1 MNISEVRS
9 KFPQYKD
16 LSDKQ
21 LADALHEKFY
31 PDIPLPEFYEQVG
44 YSKKGLGAAVS
55 KGAESLISQA
65 RTGISSLLGGSP
77 EEAAKAGISRGK
89 DIGERY
95 AEQTSLDK
103 VIKAYK
109 EKGILPAA
117 GEVVSQI
124 PAALAEQAPNIAA
137 LAGSARAGAALGSI
151 AGPTGALIGGL
162 AGAAVPSLLTQFG
175 GNIERQA
182 EEQTARGEP
191 VKINREKAGFAAVPQ
206 AALDVAGNFIPLG
219 GRLVSKLT
227 GIPEKALL
235 GGGANAAKLAE
246 EKLLTTLAKG
256 TATGALAEIPTEVAQ
271 QMLERSQAGLSL
283 TSDDALR
290 EYGQTAYQVGLLAPM
305 GAAGRL
311 SERGGARQQVE
322 QEKQIAQRKARMEQ
336 MGQEE
341 EAQRVQAEEAAQL
354 EARKQTPEYATEF
367 VNNYEALDKQFRDL
381 KAIKRP
387 GKGAS
392 FEEIDAYKAARAQL
406 KEIGKQLA
414 EQVGEYR
421 RVKGA
426 AQQAQEQRYANI
438 EQQAAQEVPQGP
450 TQQEYYQSAQGT
462 LPGMEPVEVPEEVKP
477 SEQVEDENKK
487 KVVEF
492 AQKQQELER
501 LLEAHQEQESNA
513 VAKKDYDAHEK
524 LQRQGNLLRNEKK
537 YVDEQLKELG
547 GYKNPQEIQNRL
559 AKKEAEFAD
568 MAGPAYDPEKAK
580 KLREEIQALKKEAG
594 QEQLGF
600 DFGPKREFKNQFVE
614 SKEAFKARAYEPGP
628 QEIEDQEREYLDNV
642 RKQED
647 EATAEAERNAK
658 LAPERNAMMRM
669 QERRGPF
676 TLPTGQVS
684 TQVDKL
690 VDSILTSKRQTD
702 KLVVGRV
709 MEGMGA
715 ERVSQADS
723 LRAQLSYALATNNST
738 RAQEIRK
745 QLADLRE
752 PDTEQGA
759 GQLEIGLLA
768 KETGVEGKQTPDTIR
783 ANRATRLAQ
792 AQLTA
797 FDRLSDFI
805 KRIREDSVYR
815 SDARIQTLRNAA
827 ERLKDTV
834 IGLALNEI
842 DAKRVIAKLP
852 PLSIKEKTDAVGNLE
867 QVLTE
872 LIERGAGIF
881 EPLQVKTTQAQ
892 MRANKV
898 VRGAEEEIS
907 RAPLGQRVFNNYD
920 AAAKALRSQ
929 MRDAVDEASG
939 IEAPAPREQG
949 NAKVTKVT
957 PILKTQFQG
966 QTRSTEQQF
975 EAALNRA
982 SEEDTTQLELL
993 QKYFKNLSPESQ
1005 DLVLEQVRRVENG
1018 LALEMPRQLEEDL
1031 KNMRG
1036 AVADEGAQNELFPG
1050 ASEKGVTR
1058 TTSKRFMNFLDSGE
1072 VNKLRASIA
1081 EDNRQVEFQAKRAAT
1096 IARKIEE
1103 EQKRIDAYNKKLEE
1117 SKKNPVE
1124 AARATLT
1131 KITAEDSAVTTAIK
1145 IANNIRKQRMSARQR
1160 IGNMVSD
1167 LETAYFQAKK
1177 KLEELE
1183 DGLDYVSKELLLHPY
1198 TKKIRAGFEFI
1209 IKDIEKHKKIFNSI
1223 EKALEQA
1230 RATQK
1235 KVLEEQAGNTIDKAL
1250 INEGDKAERKLEAA
1264 KEAVRKAQNEE
1275 TVAKNKAEAARE
1287 AAGMPA
1293 KEPGTPTIATILER
1307 TPGSNKTIVI
1317 RDTLNFSVQ
1326 NTVNG
1331 LRGAIGKY
1339 ENAYEKARI
1348 AGDKAGMEAAAKA
1361 VENSYNKI
1369 YNALDNAPQ
1378 KITSTDEFYR
1388 KEQEAM
1394 EEFDEAQ
1401 RATLEATMK
1410 QMYEESGIRPL
1421 RLSTR
1426 KVEGVVKTKTG
1437 RIQTA
1442 IKEPN
1447 VAEQERQFKLEKA
1460 EGKVTP
1466 LEQIAVKK
1474 VELAAAQKQIDY
1486 IANNPSAT
1494 AEGRKKQ
1501 ATAKKEAVAKRNDAK
1516 EELRKLTI
1524 EQQAY
1529 VRDAKL
1535 NKEAAKATFKEE
1547 RKILKNAEKAPE
1559 SQLQD
1564 DLIDDA
1570 LNNDFDPMRVPPF
1583 KPSRPIAVKTLIN
1596 YPPIKRKEP
1605 ALKPTPKP
1613 APTLEQLRSMTKEAV
1628 ENAGAR
1634 KFNTTIAKDHP
1645 LHGLTFEEAARYGAQ
1660 KTTSPMVRQLFNAL
1674 AEVFS
1679 KAPIMDGSGRVY
1691 MTDDYLVDGKMRA
1704 SGIYTTS
1711 LDVVYVN
1718 SNSAQVN
1725 KVLLHE
1731 LTHAATVRA
1740 MNLQPELMKQMDA
1753 LRLKVVDW
1761 LATPEG
1767 RTYFRNHSMVLGA
1780 KKPSDIYG
1788 LTNAKEFVAELFAN
1802 REFQK
1807 LLTEIPS
1814 DKPRKSIF
1822 TRFVEA
1828 LSQFFNM
1835 PAKAAQSLFAET
1847 VALTEEVL
1855 NVTREQIYEGKAG
1868 PLVFQAD
1875 EDLEKGIGF
1884 SRGSTDNPST
1894 VSIVNQELKKHFT
1907 DLGRIKIYS
1916 SVNALLQSN
1925 PQYKDRIPSNTRGF
1939 VDTAGNK
1946 VFLIAENINQGQA
1959 LGVLLHEVGAHV
1971 GLKNILGKE
1980 QYDTLSSTIESWA
1993 KRNDNSVESRI
2004 AKEAIARVD
2013 EANTPASQ
2021 RSDEILAY
2029 AVEEAVKAGVTPNK
2043 IKGVLGE
2050 WLSKIA
2056 DSFRKLLQKFGMR
2069 PESLDAQ
2076 GLVDMAFGAAQM
2088 EMQPTPSGMSRRAF
2102 LRGAVAAVGGM
2113 QLPAVNM
2120 GMSLDAKAKLFN
2132 ATLNAADSWFSTAI
2146 GMAKT
2151 PALRNIVKQYS
2162 FDIDNDVFAE
2172 ALYNADSDIEGK
2184 ESLYSHLHWE
2194 SYGNGDST
2202 ESLIDLLKSKPDAVE
2217 KLQAAVL
2224 NVRSQLVATIDKLPK
2239 KENGEIAENELPEVG
2254 ELLFSV
2260 KPKYVS
2266 AELAAAGHIAD
2277 QFVAKQKNIKQRV
2290 QAASGGWLG
2299 LETQFVDRF
2308 AGFEKLSKLMEP
2320 LRGSQMMFYLRMYD
2334 QRMNFVAQSVARGA
2348 PQIVEKIRADG
2359 KKEYLIE
2366 ATEGDSLKGVVET
2379 LKEATPLVGNGE
2391 AVNRLFTLYMSAVR
2405 VKDKGIGS
2413 LNFNGRVTEADLA
2426 AAVKAVE
2433 NTPGLKKIFEA
2444 ARHEY
2449 NGYNKN
2455 LINFLVQTGAISK
2468 EHAANLLKENDYIP
2482 WYRQRN
2488 GVAELVIGSET
2499 PVRIG
2504 SIAEQPYLQELVGG
2518 DEPILDFMTSSVQNT
2533 NMLADMGLRNLATK
2547 NAVFELANMGLAKI
2561 GGGRSTSG
2569 PDVVKFKD
2577 NGQDKY
2583 ALIDTDQVGIPA
2595 DILVKGMEGI
2605 PTQMPA
2611 MMRLLA
2617 APAQL
2622 LRKAVTLSPLYAAKQ
2637 LFRDSV
2643 AAPLL
2648 AGADFTPVM
2657 GAIREIGSPTK
2668 EILEKRGI
2676 TGGQI
2681 FTGTSEDLTKI
2692 LKDITA
2698 GRSNWSQLIAK
2709 AEAINM
2715 EADAATRR
2723 AQYNSYIKQ
2732 GLSEMEATLMSLES
2746 MNFNKRGASPSV
2758 HWMNAMIPFF
2768 NAQIQSMN
2776 VLYKALTGKLPFN
2789 ERLKIQEK
2797 LLTRGLMVAAG
2808 TLAYANMMQDD
2819 EAYKNATPEQ
2829 KYGNW
2834 FIRIPGVDEPIRLP
2848 IPFEIGYIFK
2858 ALPEALYNT
2867 MKNKHGGEEA
2877 VKAFEQILL
2886 QTIPGGTSYGIPQ
2899 ALRPAIEAG
2908 LGKSFYTGRDTLT
2921 PHEAALMPEYQFRAN
2936 TTEVSKL
2943 IGKVAGV
2950 SPIKL
2955 DELIRGYTGT
2965 MGLAF
2970 AQAVSMGVPTGESP
2984 EKAYKRLS
2992 ETPVVGG
2999 LFQPNDAG
3007 GIITSVYDKL
3017 ADLKK
3022 LETTVDDLITKG
3034 EKAEAMRLVQ
3044 TRSNDYMMASMSD
3057 YYTSTMRDLT
3067 AYENAIRSTS
3077 MSGEDKR
3084 SKLDE
3089 VRQMKI
3095 RFANTMRENLDKT
3108 TRQSALP

>member
-31 PDIPLPEFYEQVG
+31 SDIPLPEFYEQVG

-77 EEAAKAGISRGK
+77 EEAAKAGIARGK

-103 VIKAYK
+103 VIKAYR

-117 GEVVSQI
+117 GEAISQV

-137 LAGSARAGAALGSI
+137 LAGTARAGAALGSL
-151 AGPTGALIGGL
+151 AGPVGTVVGGL
-162 AGAAVPSLLTQFG
+162 AGAAIPSLLTQFG

-191 VKINREKAGFAAVPQ
+191 IKISREKAGAAAVPQ
-206 AALDVAGNFIPLG
+206 AALDVAGSFIPLG

-283 TSDDALR
+283 TDEDALK
-290 EYGQTAYQVGLLAPM
+290 EYGRTAYQVGLLAPM

-336 MGQEE
+336 MAQEE
-341 EAQRVQAEEAAQL
+341 EAQRVQAEEAAKL
-354 EARKQTPEYATEF
+354 EAHKQTPKYATEF
-367 VNNYEALDKQFRDL
+367 VNNYEALDKQFQDL
-381 KAIKRP
+381 KAIKNP
-387 GKGAS
+387 GSGAS
-392 FEEIDAYKAARAQL
+392 FEEIDAYKAARAQI

-426 AQQAQEQRYANI
+426 AQQAAEQRYANI

-462 LPGMEPVEVPEEVKP
+462 LPGMEPVEVPEKVKP
-477 SEQVEDENKK
+477 PEQVEDENKK

-513 VAKKDYDAHEK
+513 VAKKDYDEHEK
-524 LQRQGNLLRNEKK
+524 LQRQGNLLRNEQK

-690 VDSILTSKRQTD
+690 VDSILTSKGQTD

-723 LRAQLSYALATNNST
+723 LRAQLSYALTTNNST

-797 FDRLSDFI
+797 FDRLAEFV

-852 PLSIKEKTDAVGNLE
+852 PLSTKEKTDAVGNLE

-1005 DLVLEQVRRVENG
+1005 DLALEQVRRVENG
-1018 LALEMPRQLEEDL
+1018 LTLEMPRQLAEDL
-1031 KNMRG
+1031 KDMRG

-1058 TTSKRFMNFLDSGE
+1058 TTSKRFMNFLSSGE

-1081 EDNRQVEFQAKRAAT
+1081 EDNRQAEFQAKRAAT

-1117 SKKNPVE
+1117 SKKTPVE

-1131 KITAEDSAVTTAIK
+1131 KISAEDSPVTVAIK
-1145 IANNIRKQRMSARQR
+1145 VANSIREQRTSARQR
-1160 IGNMVSD
+1160 ISGMVAD
-1167 LETAYFQAKK
+1167 LEATYLLAKNK
-1177 KLEELE
+1177 MKELDE
-1183 DGLDYVSKELLLHPY
+1183 GLDYISQQLLLKPSDESVR
-1198 TKKIRAGFEFI
+1198 KGFEFV
-1209 IKDIEKHKKIFNSI
+1209 IKDVKKY
-1223 EKALEQA
+1223 EKAFNGLEKSLEQA

-1235 KVLEEQAGNTIDKAL
+1235 RVLEEQASNTIDNAL
-1250 INEGDKAERKLEAA
+1250 INEGEKAARKLEAA
-1264 KEAVRKAQNEE
+1264 KDAVRKAQSEE
-1275 TVAKNKAEAARE
+1275 TVAKNKAETARE
-1287 AAGMPA
+1287 AAAMPA
-1293 KEPGTPTIATILER
+1293 KEPGTPTISTILER
-1307 TPGSNKTIVI
+1307 TPGDNKTIVI
-1317 RDTLNFSVQ
+1317 RDTLDPAVQ
-1326 NTVNG
+1326 RKVKG
-1331 LRGAIGKY
+1331 LRGAIAKY
-1339 ENAYEKARI
+1339 ESAYEEARI
-1348 AGDKAGMEAAAKA
+1348 EGDKEGMEAAAKA
-1361 VENSYNKI
+1361 VENSYNEV
-1369 YNALDNAPQ
+1369 YDALNNAPQ
-1378 KITSTDEFYR
+1378 KITRTDELSR

-1421 RLSTR
+1421 KLSTR

-1437 RIQTA
+1437 RVQTA
-1442 IKEPN
+1442 IKQPS
-1447 VAEQERQFKLEKA
+1447 VAEQEKQATFEKA

-1501 ATAKKEAVAKRNDAK
+1501 ATAKKEAIAKRNDAK

-1524 EQQAY
+1524 EQQTY
-1529 VRDAKL
+1529 VKDAKL

-1559 SQLQD
+1559 VQLQ
-1564 DLIDDA
+1564 
-1570 LNNDFDPMRVPPF
+1570 
-1583 KPSRPIAVKTLIN
+1583 
-1596 YPPIKRKEP
+1596 
-1605 ALKPTPKP
+1605 
-1613 APTLEQLRSMTKEAV
+1613 
-1628 ENAGAR
+1628 
-1634 KFNTTIAKDHP
+1634 
-1645 LHGLTFEEAARYGAQ
+1645 
-1660 KTTSPMVRQLFNAL
+1660 
-1674 AEVFS
+1674 
-1679 KAPIMDGSGRVY
+1679 
-1691 MTDDYLVDGKMRA
+1691 
-1704 SGIYTTS
+1704 
-1711 LDVVYVN
+1711 
-1718 SNSAQVN
+1718 
-1725 KVLLHE
+1725 
-1731 LTHAATVRA
+1731 
-1740 MNLQPELMKQMDA
+1740 
-1753 LRLKVVDW
+1753 
-1761 LATPEG
+1761 
-1767 RTYFRNHSMVLGA
+1767 
-1780 KKPSDIYG
+1780 
-1788 LTNAKEFVAELFAN
+1788 
-1802 REFQK
+1802 
-1807 LLTEIPS
+1807 
-1814 DKPRKSIF
+1814 
-1822 TRFVEA
+1822 
-1828 LSQFFNM
+1828 
-1835 PAKAAQSLFAET
+1835 
-1847 VALTEEVL
+1847 
-1855 NVTREQIYEGKAG
+1855 
-1868 PLVFQAD
+1868 
-1875 EDLEKGIGF
+1875 EDLLDKDIEL

-1894 VSIVNQELKKHFT
+1894 VSIVNQELKKHFR
-1907 DLGRIKIYS
+1907 DLNRIKIYV
-1916 SVNALLQSN
+1916 SVEALIQSN
-1925 PQYKDRIPSNTRGF
+1925 PQYKKRIPSDARGF

-1993 KRNDNSVESRI
+1993 KRNDNSIESRI
-2004 AKEAIARVD
+2004 AKEAIARVK

-2043 IKGVLGE
+2043 TKGTLGE

-2088 EMQPTPSGMSRRAF
+2088 EMQPIPSGMSRRAF

-2132 ATLNAADSWFSTAI
+2132 ATLDAADSWFSTAI

-2217 KLQAAVL
+2217 KLQTAVL
-2224 NVRSQLVATIDKLPK
+2224 NVRSQLVAAIDKLPK

-2277 QFVAKQKNIKQRV
+2277 QFVAKQKDIKQRV

-2405 VKDKGIGS
+2405 AKAKGIGA
-2413 LNFNGRVTEADLA
+2413 LNFNGRVTEAELA

-2468 EHAANLLKENDYIP
+2468 EHATNLLKENDYIP

-2488 GVAELVIGSET
+2488 GVAELIIGSET

-2668 EILEKRGI
+2668 ETLEKRGV

-2681 FTGTSEDLTKI
+2681 FTGTSEDLTRI

-2698 GRSNWSQLIAK
+2698 GKSNWSQLVAK

-2758 HWMNAMIPFF
+2758 HWANAMIPFF

-2797 LLTRGLMVAAG
+2797 LLTRGLMLAAG
-2808 TLAYANMMQDD
+2808 TLAYASMMQDD
-2819 EAYKNATPEQ
+2819 EAYKNATPDQ

-2834 FIRIPGVDEPIRLP
+2834 FIRIPGVDEPIRFP

-2858 ALPEALYNT
+2858 ALPEALYNA

-2921 PHEAALMPEYQFRAN
+2921 PHEAAVLPEYQFRTN
-2936 TTEVSKL
+2936 TTEVSKMV
-2943 IGKVAGV
+2943 GKVAGV

-2970 AQAVSMGVPTGESP
+2970 AQAVSMGIPKGEAP
-2984 EKAYKRLS
+2984 EKAFTRLS

-3067 AYENAIRSTS
+3067 AYENAIRATNL
-3077 MSGEDKR
+3077 SGEDKR